1 MKFGRKPLHRITAA
15 ATLTLLLIAIVQFAR
30 FYIIDEFTRP
40 GNPNEMDGIASLI
53 ITPGITTYGRV
64 GMLPSTWFNCY
75 GDGGAWQ
82 QCGGRFGDS
91 ELSFRVRFNGGYV
104 CEATYDGA
112 PLTCTGAFNGD
123 DYSKPIV
130 LVNLHLLDMSEQQIK
145 NRTALGLIA
154 PYRSMI
160 VAWIIVLALW
170 PLVVFDYWWNRPKSP
185 LKPTPLSSI
194 T

>member
-1 MKFGRKPLHRITAA
+1 MNFGRKSLHRIAAA
-15 ATLTLLLIAIVQFAR
+15 ATLTLFLIAIVQFAR

-64 GMLPSTWFNCY
+64 GMMPSTWFDCY

-82 QCGGRFGDS
+82 QCSGRFGGSD
-91 ELSFRVRFNGGYV
+91 LSFRVRFNGGYV
-104 CEATYDGA
+104 CEAMLDGA

-123 DYSKPIV
+123 DFSKPLV
-130 LVNLHLLDMSEQQIK
+130 LVNVQLLDMSEQQIK
-145 NRTALGLIA
+145 NMAALGLIA

-160 VAWIIVLALW
+160 VAWVIVLALW
-170 PLVVFDYWWNRPKSP
+170 PLVIFDYWWNRPKSS
-185 LKPTPLSSI
+185 LTSNLLSSSP
-194 T
+194 